1 MNTQKEWRKL
11 LRQANKELKPKGLAI
26 RIEKEDDMYYSC
38 DIYKKGVRIKEYASG
53 FFETELEELV
63 NDALTYARSLP
74 AGFRSGKRAFLISL
88 SFKSSKALGQ
98 VFQDGSF
105 IFVAEDEEAA
115 KKKAIDLFSFNS
127 KPYDVNVKSCTEI
140 GGDLGKI
147 TVLMDDFSSVDI
159 GIPILGESTI
169 VSLDDGLELKVE
181 TVSNESGNLFVTG
194 YADDGTGQ
202 FRIFPISRIRDED
215 LSLILDSLEC
225 AVGENARPFL
235 RQALLLKDL
244 VDNRPDGSH
253 IPAGVLSLPGVCKD
267 AGATRISDETG
278 TAALVHWDLTGDYTR
293 ALLIPRNEF
302 EDIDRVIE
310 ALDSFVTK

>member
-1 MNTQKEWRKL
+1 MNTRNQWREL
-11 LRQANKELKPKGLAI
+11 LRNANKELKPKGLAI

-38 DIYKKGVRIKEYASG
+38 DIYKNGVRFNEYASG

-63 NDALTYARSLP
+63 NDALAYARSLP
-74 AGFRSGKRAFLISL
+74 AGFRPCKRAFLISL
-88 SFKSSKALGQ
+88 SFKSTKVLAQ
-98 VFQDGSF
+98 MPQDGSF
-105 IFVAEDEEAA
+105 IFVAENEEAA
-115 KKKAIDLFSFNS
+115 KKKAVDLFSFSS
-127 KPYDVNVKSCTEI
+127 KPYDVSINSCTEI

-147 TVLMDDFSSVDI
+147 TVLMYDFNSVDI

-194 YADDGTGQ
+194 YVDDGSGQ
-202 FRIFPISRIRDED
+202 FRIFPISRFQNEN

-253 IPAGVLSLPGVCKD
+253 IPAGVLGLPGVCKD
-267 AGATRISDETG
+267 FGATRISDETG
-278 TAALVHWDLTGDYTR
+278 TAALVHWDLTGDYTQ

-302 EDIDRVIE
+302 KDIDRVIK